1 VDYDFCSEKNAWLIE
16 NRGISF
22 EQIIA
27 LIEAGKLLQ
36 ILEHSTQAKYP
47 GQLMYEVKTST
58 ATYMSSP
65 LHRRDPSYSWK
76 LFTRAESDQ
85 ESEGGKGGVK
95 KREFYDDAE
104 KQLVEAYERDE
115 FKPVKS
121 QKAAKR
127 AAIDAARRYMRKDA
141 RINIRLSAADLE
153 MIKRRA
159 VEEGLPY
166 QTLIASI
173 LHKYASGSGLTGKK
187 AS

>member
-1 VDYDFCSEKNAWLIE
+1 
-16 NRGISF
+16 
-22 EQIIA
+22 
-27 LIEAGKLLQ
+27 
-36 ILEHSTQAKYP
+36 
-47 GQLMYEVKTST
+47 M
-58 ATYMSSP
+58 
-65 LHRRDPSYSWK
+65 
-76 LFTRAESDQ
+76 
-85 ESEGGKGGVK
+85 K

-104 KQLVEAYERDE
+104 KELVEAYERDE
-115 FKPVKS
+115 FKPVKR

-127 AAIDAARRYMRKDA
+127 AAIDAAARRYMRKDA
-141 RINIRLSAADLE
+141 RINIRLSGADLE

>member
-1 VDYDFCSEKNAWLIE
+1 VVPVTPKGS
-16 NRGISF
+16 
-22 EQIIA
+22 
-27 LIEAGKLLQ
+27 
-36 ILEHSTQAKYP
+36 
-47 GQLMYEVKTST
+47 
-58 ATYMSSP
+58 
-65 LHRRDPSYSWK
+65 K
-76 LFTRAESDQ
+76 LFLETIYPSRKATRKAKV
-85 ESEGGKGGVK
+85 GKGGVK

-127 AAIDAARRYMRKDA
+127 AASDAARRYMRKDA
-141 RINIRLSAADLE
+141 RINIRVSAADLE

-166 QTLIASI
+166 QTL
-173 LHKYASGSGLTGKK
+173 HKYASGSALTGKK